1 MKNKCEICRC
11 LLFEADVWS
20 ALPES
25 NQLFPLS
32 CVFSPP
38 PPTPNVVQELFE
50 NTKGR
55 GNVEQWG
62 IAFLLQLPNF
72 SVT

>member
-32 CVFSPP
+32 CFFFFLF

-50 NTKGR
+50 NTQGW
-55 GNVEQWG
+55 GNVEQ
-62 IAFLLQLPNF
+62 
-72 SVT
+72 